1 MSVLRRPLTAAI
13 VTALG
18 FAAFDASAARLD
30 PRLESKLAS
39 ATPTSSFE
47 VIVTFPGE
55 GAPTAAQLDRLE
67 GLGIGGVTLRS
78 LPIAGVVATPAQI
91 RALASDDAIRSV
103 WWNAPLT
110 YENEQATQI
119 SGVDRLRN
127 DTTTRTTTGLPYT
140 GRGVGVLVND
150 SGIDGIHK
158 DLQFGPH
165 VVQNVA
171 AQVNLHAQETFLP
184 VTYQEN
190 VPNTDWFVGHG
201 SHVAGIV
208 GGTGAAGSTA
218 GRFEGVAPGADL
230 IGYGSGAG
238 LFILD
243 TLGGFDYALSN
254 QAQYGIRIVTNSFGT
269 RSDTCTA
276 FNPDDPTNVATKALA
291 DRNMIVVFSAGN
303 SGSGECTITGNY
315 KKAPWVVTV
324 ASGDKQGHLN
334 NFSSRGA
341 LLAPGGSVEI
351 DGESYDWI
359 DRPTITAPGSGI
371 YSTRASTND
380 PAGVPSEEEIN
391 EIGPNNAVYYTKLS
405 GTSMSAPHAAGVIA
419 LMLEANPQLTW
430 REVKQILEE
439 TATNIPGE
447 PSWEAGGGYINAH
460 AAVRAALGKRQYA
473 ETVNAHRTFNANA
486 DVAVRNERVV
496 PVSFTPAGT
505 PTDYSFTVGE
515 GVALVSAGANV
526 SSNTVAISLTDPTG
540 RRYGSA
546 IALPV
551 LGPAIG
557 VTAPG
562 MPGTWKLAVR
572 GIGAVSGVDVDP
584 VNATN
589 GYAAPGTVNV
599 RLKEVHVI
607 GYTGLDDVVGHPAQG
622 FIQYGVFNRLVDAG
636 SDGLF
641 RPDAPLTRAELSQYL
656 VSGAGIRQATATPLI
671 PDVDFANPLYGY
683 AAAVMSRGGAL
694 RDIRGVQSPVMFSSS
709 GALDGSRVVRRQE
722 LAYSLVQSLAL
733 QTEAT
738 AHTGDVTAI
747 YNGTRIKLEDQAQ
760 IAPSW
765 RGYVQYALDLGLLQ
779 ARFELVPG
787 GFAQPPR
794 LAAYVDPI
802 GTVSRADYAAS
813 ATRYLS
819 AVGVAAE

>member
-1 MSVLRRPLTAAI
+1 M
-13 VTALG
+13 
-18 FAAFDASAARLD
+18 
-30 PRLESKLAS
+30 
-39 ATPTSSFE
+39 
-47 VIVTFPGE
+47 TFPGT
-55 GAPTAAQLDRLE
+55 GAPTRAQTDRLE
-67 GLGIGGVTLRS
+67 ALGLGGVTLRA

-91 RALASDDAIRSV
+91 RALAADESIRSV
-103 WWNAPLT
+103 WWNEPLV
-110 YENEQATQI
+110 YDNEQATQI
-119 SGVDRLRN
+119 SSVDRLRN

-140 GRGVGVLVND
+140 GRGIGVLVND
-150 SGIDGIHK
+150 SGIDGMHK

-171 AQVNLHAQETFLP
+171 AQINLHAQEDLLP
-184 VTYQEN
+184 VTYHEN
-190 VPNTDWFVGHG
+190 VPNTDLFVGHG

-208 GGTGAAGSTA
+208 GGTGASGGTA

-230 IGYGSGAG
+230 VGYGSGAG

-269 RSDTCTA
+269 RSDTCTP
-276 FNPDDPTNVATKALA
+276 FNPAHPTNVATKALA

-324 ASGDKQGHLN
+324 ASGDKQGRLN
-334 NFSSRGA
+334 KFSSRGA
-341 LLAPGGSVEI
+341 LLAPDRTVEI
-351 DGESYDWI
+351 DGETYDWI

-371 YSTRASTND
+371 YSVRASLND
-380 PAGVPSEEEIN
+380 PTGVPSEEEIN
-391 EIGPNNAVYYTKLS
+391 EIGANNAVYYTKLS
-405 GTSMSAPHAAGVIA
+405 GTSMSAPHAAGIIA

-430 REVKQILEE
+430 REVRQILEE

-447 PSWEAGGGYINAH
+447 PAWEAGGGYINAH

-473 ETVNAHRTFNANA
+473 ETVNAHRTFSANA
-486 DVAVRNERVV
+486 AVAVRNERVV
-496 PVSFTPAGT
+496 PVAFTLVGT
-505 PTDYSFTVGE
+505 PTDHSFTVGPE
-515 GVALVSAGANV
+515 AALVVAGANV
-526 SSNTVAISLTDPTG
+526 SSNTVAISLTDPNG

-562 MPGTWKLAVR
+562 VPGTWKLSVR
-572 GIGAVSGVDVDP
+572 GIGSVSGVDVDP
-584 VNATN
+584 INATN
-589 GYAAPGTVNV
+589 GYAVPATINV
-599 RLKEVHVI
+599 RLKEVHVT
-607 GYTGLDDVVGHPAQG
+607 GYSGIDDAAGHPALG
-622 FIQYGVFNRLVDAG
+622 FIQYGVFNRLVDSG

-641 RPDAPLTRAELSQYL
+641 RPDAALTRAELAQYL
-656 VSGAGIRQATATPLI
+656 VSGAGIRQATAMPLI
-671 PDVDFANPLYGY
+671 QDVDFANPLYGY

-694 RDIRGVQSPVMFSSS
+694 RDIRGVQAPVIFSS
-709 GALDGSRVVRRQE
+709 GGNFDGSRAVRRQE

-733 QTEAT
+733 QPEAT
-738 AHTGDVTAI
+738 AFTGDVTAI
-747 YNGTRIKLEDQAQ
+747 YNGTRIRLEDQAL

-779 ARFELVPG
+779 ARFEFVSG
-787 GFAQPPR
+787 GFAQPPKIV
-794 LAAYVDPI
+794 AYFDP
-802 GTVSRADYAAS
+802 GNFVTRAEYAAS
-813 ATRYLS
+813 ATAYLN